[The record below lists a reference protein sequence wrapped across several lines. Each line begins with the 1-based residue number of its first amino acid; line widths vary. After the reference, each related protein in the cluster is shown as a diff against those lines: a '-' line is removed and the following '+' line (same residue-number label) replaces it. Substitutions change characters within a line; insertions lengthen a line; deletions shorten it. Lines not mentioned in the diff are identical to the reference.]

1 MKALVLKSPESELSY
16 EDFEL
21 PKPGNGEVRIQVK
34 AAALNHRDVWIT
46 KGQYSKIQYPT
57 ILGSDVAGLLDDRE
71 VILNPGIGWGTET
84 SFPHKDFH
92 ILGMPSY
99 GGFAEEVIIH
109 SDQVFDKPQH
119 LSFEQAAALPLAGV
133 TAYRAMFTKGKI
145 QAEDKVL
152 ITGIG
157 GGVALM
163 AFQFALAMGATVFV
177 TSGSPE
183 KLAQATEMGAAG
195 AVNYRDPDWSKQLKE
210 MAGGFNLIIDSAG
223 GSGFSQLLYLTRPGA
238 KVVTYGGSKGVVPDI
253 SPQLIFWRQL
263 SILGT
268 SMGSPREFANMLS
281 FVRERKI
288 VPIVDS
294 TFDLADG
301 QRAFAR
307 MEEGLQFGKLVLA
320 GVD

>member
-1 MKALVLKSPESELSY
+1 
-16 EDFEL
+16 
-21 PKPGNGEVRIQVK
+21 
-34 AAALNHRDVWIT
+34 
-46 KGQYSKIQYPT
+46 
-57 ILGSDVAGLLDDRE
+57 
-71 VILNPGIGWGTET
+71 
-84 SFPHKDFH
+84 
-92 ILGMPSY
+92 
-99 GGFAEEVIIH
+99 
-109 SDQVFDKPQH
+109 
-119 LSFEQAAALPLAGV
+119 
-133 TAYRAMFTKGKI
+133 MFTKGKI